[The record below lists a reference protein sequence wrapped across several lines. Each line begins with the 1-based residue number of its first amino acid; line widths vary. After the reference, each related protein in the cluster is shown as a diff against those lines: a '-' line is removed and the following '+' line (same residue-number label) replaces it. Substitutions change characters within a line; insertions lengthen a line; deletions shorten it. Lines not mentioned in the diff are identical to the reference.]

1 MQVATYA
8 TRNFATLGQLELLP
22 PFTGA
27 SFDEEGK
34 FINVNNTVSSFTN
47 LLFAYEQIYVKPG
60 LMTPGMTTET
70 ISGISETQI
79 INISTCLLDG
89 SFQFSPLRRIF
100 VPKPKSSEFRPIT
113 IASPIDRIVHRSVA
127 NVLEEIFEPIFLSVS
142 YGFRSQI
149 STHTFFH
156 EVEQWAGI
164 RRLIHADIT
173 KCFENIDHLLLMEL
187 LRKRIA
193 DSHFLELIQH
203 FLTTPIYDSL
213 GTNFSH

>member
-1 MQVATYA
+1 M
-8 TRNFATLGQLELLP
+8 
-22 PFTGA
+22 
-27 SFDEEGK
+27 
-34 FINVNNTVSSFTN
+34 SSFTN

-142 YGFRSQI
+142 YGFLSQI
-149 STHTFFH
+149 STHAFFH
-156 EVEQWAGI
+156 EVEHGQ
-164 RRLIHADIT
+164 
-173 KCFENIDHLLLMEL
+173 E
-187 LRKRIA
+187 
-193 DSHFLELIQH
+193 
-203 FLTTPIYDSL
+203 
-213 GTNFSH
+213 